1 MSFKVPEVSIQHK
14 ILVGHLILF
23 AIIACIFG
31 ILQHE
36 RMRISDIEKEARHI
50 QQVQRKVNTAH
61 RHITLLAMLGET
73 AISWERKDFADYRS
87 LRQYV
92 DSTLLDIRK
101 ENEIHVARSQV
112 DSLRSLLKIKEEH
125 LAQIM
130 YLIQSRDGH
139 GVLQFSKIPYNVF
152 PQTITR
158 KKKGLA
164 GFFGGKETVEVT
176 PSTSAALHALNKELL
191 SMQNELNDNID
202 VCTDSLRR
210 HNKVINGKLRSLMTT
225 MNDQAEQIL
234 EDKEKQLNASYDRS
248 KSIITWLVISA
259 VILLIVS
266 YLIIQKDLREKQKTS
281 KMLEETIEQN
291 AALLQIRNKIILTI
305 SHDIRS
311 PLNVISATV
320 ELARREVDNQR
331 RDTYLSNIELV
342 CLHVVHLLNNL
353 LDVYRLNQ
361 SKEECNYV
369 PFSLHEMLDR
379 IASRFSGL
387 VNDKGLLFNTSFDNT
402 DVRLRGDVDRIE
414 QIVGNLLSNAI
425 KFTEC
430 GEISFHAGYSQGK
443 LYLEVTDSGI
453 GMTEETLARIFRPF
467 ERQMTANNTDGFG
480 LGLSII
486 QGLVHLFNGEI
497 DVKSKIHQGST
508 FKVTLPLEETDEPLE
523 CEKPVLTHTGHLP
536 HNILVIDDDSMLR
549 AVIKDL
555 LERNG
560 INCTTCASAKELV
573 KEMREKD
580 YDLLL
585 TDIQMPGTNGFN
597 LLILLRHSNIG
608 NSRTIPVIAMTA
620 RGEQT
625 KESLQEAGFT
635 DCIYKPFSYN
645 ELLNLLSSINQ
656 CHVAASP
663 PSDLD
668 ALLSEVQ
675 DKEKLL
681 FTLIEQS
688 RKDQDE
694 LLAALSASNRRQMR
708 EIVHRM
714 QPVWELLHM
723 EDILFEYR
731 DILKDDQVSDVVL
744 KNHTRQILSH
754 VSTLMTKAEKEL
766 TRLKNEKESIDC

>member
-1 MSFKVPEVSIQHK
+1 M
-14 ILVGHLILF
+14 
-23 AIIACIFG
+23 
-31 ILQHE
+31 
-36 RMRISDIEKEARHI
+36 
-50 QQVQRKVNTAH
+50 
-61 RHITLLAMLGET
+61 
-73 AISWERKDFADYRS
+73 
-87 LRQYV
+87 
-92 DSTLLDIRK
+92 
-101 ENEIHVARSQV
+101 
-112 DSLRSLLKIKEEH
+112 
-125 LAQIM
+125 
-130 YLIQSRDGH
+130 
-139 GVLQFSKIPYNVF
+139 
-152 PQTITR
+152 
-158 KKKGLA
+158 
-164 GFFGGKETVEVT
+164 
-176 PSTSAALHALNKELL
+176 
-191 SMQNELNDNID
+191 
-202 VCTDSLRR
+202 
-210 HNKVINGKLRSLMTT
+210 
-225 MNDQAEQIL
+225 
-234 EDKEKQLNASYDRS
+234 
-248 KSIITWLVISA
+248 
-259 VILLIVS
+259 
-266 YLIIQKDLREKQKTS
+266 
-281 KMLEETIEQN
+281 
-291 AALLQIRNKIILTI
+291 
-305 SHDIRS
+305 
-311 PLNVISATV
+311 
-320 ELARREVDNQR
+320 
-331 RDTYLSNIELV
+331 
-342 CLHVVHLLNNL
+342 
-353 LDVYRLNQ
+353 DVYRLNQ

>member
-1 MSFKVPEVSIQHK
+1 M
-14 ILVGHLILF
+14 
-23 AIIACIFG
+23 
-31 ILQHE
+31 
-36 RMRISDIEKEARHI
+36 
-50 QQVQRKVNTAH
+50 
-61 RHITLLAMLGET
+61 
-73 AISWERKDFADYRS
+73 
-87 LRQYV
+87 
-92 DSTLLDIRK
+92 
-101 ENEIHVARSQV
+101 
-112 DSLRSLLKIKEEH
+112 
-125 LAQIM
+125 
-130 YLIQSRDGH
+130 
-139 GVLQFSKIPYNVF
+139 
-152 PQTITR
+152 
-158 KKKGLA
+158 
-164 GFFGGKETVEVT
+164 
-176 PSTSAALHALNKELL
+176 
-191 SMQNELNDNID
+191 
-202 VCTDSLRR
+202 
-210 HNKVINGKLRSLMTT
+210 
-225 MNDQAEQIL
+225 
-234 EDKEKQLNASYDRS
+234 
-248 KSIITWLVISA
+248 
-259 VILLIVS
+259 
-266 YLIIQKDLREKQKTS
+266 
-281 KMLEETIEQN
+281 
-291 AALLQIRNKIILTI
+291 
-305 SHDIRS
+305 
-311 PLNVISATV
+311 
-320 ELARREVDNQR
+320 
-331 RDTYLSNIELV
+331 
-342 CLHVVHLLNNL
+342 
-353 LDVYRLNQ
+353 
-361 SKEECNYV
+361 
-369 PFSLHEMLDR
+369 
-379 IASRFSGL
+379 
-387 VNDKGLLFNTSFDNT
+387 
-402 DVRLRGDVDRIE
+402 DRIE

-731 DILKDDQVSDVVL
+731 DIL
-744 KNHTRQILSH
+744 R
-754 VSTLMTKAEKEL
+754 MTK
-766 TRLKNEKESIDC
+766 

>member
-1 MSFKVPEVSIQHK
+1 MA
-14 ILVGHLILF
+14 G
-23 AIIACIFG
+23 
-31 ILQHE
+31 
-36 RMRISDIEKEARHI
+36 
-50 QQVQRKVNTAH
+50 
-61 RHITLLAMLGET
+61 
-73 AISWERKDFADYRS
+73 Y
-87 LRQYV
+87 
-92 DSTLLDIRK
+92 IR
-101 ENEIHVARSQV
+101 
-112 DSLRSLLKIKEEH
+112 
-125 LAQIM
+125 
-130 YLIQSRDGH
+130 
-139 GVLQFSKIPYNVF
+139 
-152 PQTITR
+152 
-158 KKKGLA
+158 
-164 GFFGGKETVEVT
+164 
-176 PSTSAALHALNKELL
+176 
-191 SMQNELNDNID
+191 
-202 VCTDSLRR
+202 
-210 HNKVINGKLRSLMTT
+210 
-225 MNDQAEQIL
+225 
-234 EDKEKQLNASYDRS
+234 
-248 KSIITWLVISA
+248 A

-281 KMLEETIEQN
+281 NMLEETIEQN
-291 AALLQIRNKIILTI
+291 AALLQMRNKIILTI

-320 ELARREVDNQR
+320 DLARREVDNQR
-331 RDTYLSNIELV
+331 RDTYLSNIESV

-402 DVRLRGDVDRIE
+402 DVRLRGDVGRIE

-430 GEISFHAGYSQGK
+430 GGISFHAGYSQGK

-523 CEKPVLTHTGHLP
+523 CEKPVLIHTGHLP

-597 LLILLRHSNIG
+597 LLTLLRHSNIG

-635 DCIYKPFSYN
+635 DCIYKPFSCN

-668 ALLSEVQ
+668 ALLSEVL

-744 KNHTRQILSH
+744 KNHTRQIISH